1 LADKATQLI
10 LGALSRAVLDPDG
23 TPLHGSKTAPGLFA
37 TTAPAKQAA
46 QVCKMAGYVQ
56 VIGTQGR
63 GKSVQEVCTITEKGL
78 EYLLDEADPRH
89 VLEDFVRVLEARQ
102 DQVNELIAGARKTQ
116 TSLEALRAIAERVL
130 QQIAAQHGASPG
142 TGPATGPDAA
152 LQETTMLSGLA
163 QWHAAGAS
171 EDCPLP
177 ALFRHVQQFDPGMTI
192 GQFHDGL
199 RQLHAQERIYLH
211 PWTGPLY
218 DMPEPAYA
226 LLSGHEIVY
235 YVSLR

>member
-1 LADKATQLI
+1 MADKATQLI

-37 TTAPAKQAA
+37 ATASAKQAA
-46 QVCKMAGYVQ
+46 QVCKTAGYVQ

-78 EYLLDEADPRH
+78 EYLLDGADPRH

-102 DQVNELIAGARKTQ
+102 EQVNALSAGADKMQ
-116 TSLEALRAIAERVL
+116 ASLAALRLTAERVL
-130 QQIAAQHGASPG
+130 QQIAAQHGASTAAP
-142 TGPATGPDAA
+142 PDAA
-152 LQETTMLSGLA
+152 LQESTMLAGLT

-177 ALFRHVQQFDPGMTI
+177 TLFRHVQQFDPGMTI
-192 GQFHDGL
+192 GQFHDRL
-199 RQLHAQERIYLH
+199 RQLQAQERIYLH